1 MYYLHTIRQLRED
14 RRWSREEV
22 ADRLGVSPRLV
33 AAWEEGT
40 ATLDTGERARLAA
53 LFLVPPAQLTTP
65 DPARWPRG

>member
-14 RRWSREEV
+14 RRWSREEL

-40 ATLDTGERARLAA
+40 ATPDAGERARLAA
-53 LFLVPPAQLTTP
+53 LFLIPPAQLTTP